1 MRGRSASSVFANP
14 VLVGAVTVLVVIVA
28 VFLSYNAN
36 NGLPF
41 VPDDVAEGALR
52 QRPEPRQGQR
62 DPLRRLPHRRRRG
75 HEARAAVRRAGRR
88 RAQAQ
93 ARQVDREDPRGLALA
108 HPPALRARPEVP
120 RAHRG
125 RLEDGVHATA
135 TRSRS
140 SRPRS
145 TSTSTRSSRCSTR
158 RPARASQR
166 ATCGASATRSPA
178 AAPPS
183 GARSRRRRAC
193 SATSS
198 RSRATSPTRRH
209 AAARLLQGARR
220 RRAHRRAD
228 LEDERAPVH
237 DDGRHLGGGRPRPG
251 GAAPVHLQAAARRWT
266 PAISSFRVQRPFL
279 AELTAF
285 SDGLLRRD
293 AASCAARCRTSTRRS
308 RPARASSA
316 ACPSS
321 TRSSRARSPRSRT

>member
-1 MRGRSASSVFANP
+1 MNGRSASSVFANP

-41 VPDDVAEGALR
+41 VPDHVAQGPLR

-62 DPLRRLPHRRRRG
+62 DPLGRLPHRRRRG
-75 HEARAAVRRAGRR
+75 HEAGQALGGPDRG

-93 ARQVDREDPRGLALA
+93 ARQDDREDPRGLALA
-108 HPPALRARPEVP
+108 HPPALRARPQVP
-120 RAHRG
+120 RADRG
-125 RLEDGVHATA
+125 RPPRRRSPTA
-135 TRSRS
+135 TPSRS

-158 RPARASQR
+158 RPARPAARTSR
-166 ATCGASATRSPA
+166 ASATPSPA

-183 GARSRRRRAC
+183 GARSRRRRGC

-198 RSRATSPTRRH
+198 PWRATSPTRTRSCPTFFKELGD
-209 AAARLLQGARR
+209 AARIVAPISKTNSRLFTTMADTWEAFAR
-220 RRAHRRAD
+220 
-228 LEDERAPVH
+228 DEEALRQFIAKQPA
-237 DDGRHLGGGRPRPG
+237 DDGRRDLVLP
-251 GAAPVHLQAAARRWT
+251 GAAPVPGRADRASRRTSRARR
-266 PAISSFRVQRPFL
+266 R
-279 AELTAF
+279 
-285 SDGLLRRD
+285 
-293 AASCAARCRTSTRRS
+293 SCAARCPTSTRRS